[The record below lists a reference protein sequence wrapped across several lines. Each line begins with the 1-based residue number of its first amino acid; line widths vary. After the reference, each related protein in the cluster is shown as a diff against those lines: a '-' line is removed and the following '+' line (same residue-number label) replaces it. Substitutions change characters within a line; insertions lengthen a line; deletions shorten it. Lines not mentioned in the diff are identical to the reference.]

1 MNFPPTML
9 VVIETSYEGRH
20 SQMSRRDV
28 RSEMVQG
35 AIGLLAAHGVQ
46 GTSFALLIE
55 ATNAP
60 RGSIYHH
67 FPGGK
72 TELIRDAVMSIGAS
86 VASIIDSLTVDKPEE
101 VINAFIEGWRALL
114 VGGNFDRGCAV
125 AATSLGAGDET
136 SLRDVARDVF
146 ETWTSSLTE
155 AFIRTGVR
163 KAEAADYA
171 SLCVAVVEGALILG
185 RTTRTDEI
193 FHVARRQL
201 TALVTRSQ

>member
-1 MNFPPTML
+1 MAIAGSRSHLATAKGLTNASRGSRILGVSTSSHSRSIGPRNISALMNFPPTML

-114 VGGNFDRGCAV
+114 VGGKPWCRG
-125 AATSLGAGDET
+125 
-136 SLRDVARDVF
+136 
-146 ETWTSSLTE
+146 
-155 AFIRTGVR
+155 
-163 KAEAADYA
+163 
-171 SLCVAVVEGALILG
+171 
-185 RTTRTDEI
+185 
-193 FHVARRQL
+193 
-201 TALVTRSQ
+201 